1 MKRGYSLPL
10 RTLTSILVM
19 FAASPVMAA
28 DSKAAASK
36 KKSAY
41 GAIAWHRD
49 SNSVGYSYDYTTA
62 RLAGTEALRQCGHPK
77 CEVVLALHNECG
89 ALVNDHRTR
98 KYAVQRGY
106 TEDEAQ
112 TKAMNACGA
121 GCQPVA
127 WACTR

>member
-1 MKRGYSLPL
+1 MKRAQPLPL
-10 RTLTSILVM
+10 KVLTGVLTM
-19 FAASPVMAA
+19 LAATSVVAA
-28 DSKAAASK
+28 DSKVAASK
-36 KKSAY
+36 KKNAY

-49 SNSVGYSYDYTTA
+49 SNSVGYSYDYATA

-89 ALVNDHRTR
+89 ALVSDHRTR
-98 KYAVQRGY
+98 KFATQRGY
-106 TEDEAQ
+106 TEAEAQ
-112 TKAMNACGA
+112 TKAMNACGP